1 MVTEE
6 QLKKARDYNYLKSKY
21 PKDYT
26 PVKGYDF
33 SKSFDFKEL
42 LNSYKTTGFQ
52 ATHLGIAIDLIKKM
66 REENVTI
73 LLSYT
78 SNVVTSGLRDVIA
91 HLVRKKLVHVLCT
104 SAGGVEEDIMKCHKP
119 FILGDFKADTKEL
132 YVRGM
137 NRTGNI
143 YTPDEWYV
151 EFEKFLLPILE
162 EFYQRQK
169 KEGKI
174 VSTPELIK
182 EFGEKV
188 NDEGSIVYWA
198 AKNNIPIFCPGI
210 VDGAIGDVIWFFK
223 HKHPDFKIDVSD
235 DIYNLSNLSIEAEET
250 GAICLGS
257 GLPRHYLL
265 NSNIFKGGVKYAVY
279 ITTAGEGDGSTSGSK
294 PSEAYTWGKIELFK
308 PYEKNS
314 VLVEG
319 DATIIFP
326 LIVAGAFII

>member
-1 MVTEE
+1 MVTEK
-6 QLKKARDYNYLKSKY
+6 QLKKAREYNYLKSSY
-21 PKDYT
+21 PKDYV
-26 PVKGYDF
+26 PVKGHDF
-33 SKSFDFKEL
+33 SKVFDFKEL

-66 REENVTI
+66 REENVAI

-78 SNVVTSGLRDVIA
+78 SNVVTSGLRDIIA
-91 HLVRKKLVHVLCT
+91 YLVKNKLVHALCT
-104 SAGGVEEDIMKCHKP
+104 TAGGVEEDIMKCFKP

-132 YVRGM
+132 YVKGM

-162 EFYQRQK
+162 KFYQRQK

-174 VSTPELIK
+174 VSTPEMIN
-182 EFGEKV
+182 EFGLQI
-188 NDEGSIVYWA
+188 NDESSITYWA
-198 AKNNIPIFCPGI
+198 AKNNIPIFCPAL

-223 HKHPDFKIDVSD
+223 NKNPDFKLDIADDV
-235 DIYNLSNLSIEAEET
+235 YNLNNLSVENEKT

-257 GLPRHYLL
+257 GLPRHYML
-265 NSNIFKGGVKYAVY
+265 NANLFKGGVKYAVY
-279 ITTAGEGDGSTSGSK
+279 ISTAAEGDGSTSGSK

-326 LIVAGAFII
+326 LIVAGAF